1 MNPAEFQNLI
11 AAEERM
17 WWFRGMRE
25 IFRRIVRRDMAGGM
39 ADVLDAGCGTGANA
53 AWMAHEFGWRVSCLD
68 FAPEGL
74 ALARRRSGPRNFIR
88 GDIRSL
94 PFRGSSFDLITCFDV
109 IAHLAPGE
117 ERLAFAEFARCLR
130 PGGWL
135 FVRASAFEWL
145 RSRHSEFVRERQR
158 VTLGRLRRGLQE
170 AGFEVRRATYAN
182 SLLLPVAI
190 VKFRLWE
197 PLVQAPAA
205 SGVRLGPPWMER
217 LLLALLEAEAWWI
230 GLGGS
235 FPLGQSALVLAQ
247 RRSNGVSGAR
257 RGRAA
262 RQQR

>member
-25 IFRRIVRRDMAGGM
+25 IFRRIAGRELAGGIF
-39 ADVLDAGCGTGANA
+39 DVLDAGCGTGANA

-68 FAPEGL
+68 YAPEGL
-74 ALARRRSGPRNFIR
+74 AVARRRAVLRDFIR

-109 IAHLAPGE
+109 IAHLAPGQ
-117 ERLAFAEFARCLR
+117 ERQAFAEFARCLR

-158 VTLGRLRRGLQE
+158 VTLARLRRELQE

-190 VKFRLWE
+190 LKFRLWE
-197 PLVQAPAA
+197 PLVRAPAA
-205 SGVRLGPPWMER
+205 SGVRFGPPWLER
-217 LLLALLEAEAWWI
+217 LMLAPLQAEAWWI
-230 GLGGS
+230 GLGRS
-235 FPLGQSALVLAQ
+235 FPLGQSALVLAR

-262 RQQR
+262 RLQG